1 MSVTINLDMLRRIPL
16 FAGLNESELRQI
28 GDVVRPREFAP
39 GRYVMRQGDE
49 SRDLWIVIN
58 GQCEVVRRC
67 KPTDTNHQLGTEDL
81 VLAVLE
87 PFNHF
92 GEMSF
97 FHPAPH
103 SADVRARGPLELIQL
118 TNSDYADMIEEGV
131 WAAYKVAYNVVQ
143 QLAQRLRR
151 MDEWVA
157 ELANNPQAAEN
168 VPEWSRFRNKLFNGW
183 TI

>member
-1 MSVTINLDMLRRIPL
+1 MSAAISLETLRHIPL
-16 FAGLNESELRQI
+16 LNGLNESEFRQMADVIQLRQ
-28 GDVVRPREFAP
+28 FAS
-39 GRYVMRQGDE
+39 GEYIIRQGDE
-49 SRDLWIVIN
+49 SRDLWIVVS
-58 GQCEVVRRC
+58 GQCEVVRRL
-67 KPTDTNHQLGTEDL
+67 KPGDENHQPAESLM
-81 VLAVLE
+81 LAVLE

-103 SADVRARGPLELIQL
+103 SADVRARGPLELIQI
-118 TNSDYADMIEEGV
+118 THADYADMIQEGV
-131 WAAYKVAYNVVQ
+131 WAAFKLAYNVVQ

-157 ELANNPQAAEN
+157 ELANNPQAAGH

-183 TI
+183 TV